1 MRKKSCRYFTIV
13 FLIFVISSRMSS
25 SSIQC
30 RVRNLHTYWNCYSF
44 SLSEKKFESWQI
56 LYLIALFS
64 SLSIYYFIELSFLSL
79 RIKPCRYFE
88 IVFLIFLIPSRMS
101 SSRIQC
107 LVRNL
112 HTYWNGYLFSLSE
125 IILKV
130 DKFFTWLLF
139 FHHSLYLLLHRISI
153 SFIKH
158 GILN

>member
-1 MRKKSCRYFTIV
+1 MSRAKSSHLLKLLFFFFVGKKIWKLTNSLLDCPFFITLHLLLHWT
-13 FLIFVISSRMSS
+13 FIS
-25 SSIQC
+25 
-30 RVRNLHTYWNCYSF
+30 
-44 SLSEKKFESWQI
+44 
-56 LYLIALFS
+56 
-64 SLSIYYFIELSFLSL
+64 FIENKDLPIFWD
-79 RIKPCRYFE
+79 C
-88 IVFLIFLIPSRMS
+88 FLIFLIPSRMS